1 MHCGVYMSL
10 TSSVVGCAN
19 TVATTRR
26 TRRTRYVYLQGV
38 GGSERPAQLSA
49 MHAHSQVPYVSCS
62 APLCSRCC
70 GRFSGPALLLYLR
83 GCDSCCKQSPLQVAE
98 CATTTTHP
106 VHLTLHVP
114 PRCLHSPIP
123 PHPPCTRCCVRLLP
137 PQQQRS
143 LEARRQR
150 ISAPACPTVWTHEG
164 TLQCVCVCVCVM
176 GRVCVCESGWVG
188 GWVEGGGSGTL
199 TELPPFARVWKH
211 VPHMDDVYPSLTV
224 SPRTPNSPATR
235 NTRLRSVASDRDNI
249 ARATLWFAR
258 CDRTFGSMSPTA
270 RRSVDCAAWRAHR
283 W

>member
-1 MHCGVYMSL
+1 MPRML
-10 TSSVVGCAN
+10 
-19 TVATTRR
+19 
-26 TRRTRYVYLQGV
+26 
-38 GGSERPAQLSA
+38 
-49 MHAHSQVPYVSCS
+49 HAHSRVPYVSRL

-70 GRFSGPALLLYLR
+70 GRFSGPALLPCLR
-83 GCDSCCKQSPLQVAE
+83 GCEACCKEHLLELCKRPP
-98 CATTTTHP
+98 TTPHR
-106 VHLTLHVP
+106 VHLRLHEIP
-114 PRCLHSPIP
+114 CCSHSLIP
-123 PHPPCTRCCVRLLP
+123 PHPPCTCCCVRLLP

-164 TLQCVCVCVCVM
+164 TLQCVCVCVSWGGC
-176 GRVCVCESGWVG
+176 VCVCEWVV

-235 NTRLRSVASDRDNI
+235 NTRFRSVASERDII
-249 ARATLWFAR
+249 ARATLWCAR